1 MAIRDLYQT
10 YRRAAAALIERMP
23 QVAAALGKREEFER
37 GAGWRA
43 LTSKPQQIV
52 EKEGKPL
59 LVATLYGPSG
69 AGKSTIFRGMTGL
82 NVPAGDR
89 VRPCTH
95 ACCVAV
101 PREVISERVVETLF
115 EGWDCEVLTDME
127 KLRDRTSSKGRLFYR
142 AYERGGEGNHVWL
155 VLADTPDF
163 NCVEVANWE
172 RAERMAARAEMVIY
186 VVSAEGYCD
195 ARVFEWLRRCC
206 RLAGELVYVI
216 TKTTAVAAQEIWADV
231 VRRTGEELSTWQ
243 EERADGE
250 TLAGFLAR
258 ARVYW
263 SPWQPDGVRV
273 EDFHALREGMPRF
286 EELLQGEG
294 AVRVLLSN
302 MVSTMKEGVEECER
316 MVTEAAE
323 RRAELKRRIERVEEL
338 VRDAARKIAGSEF
351 PLGRLLG
358 ITLEE
363 IRAAQPVLIRVLR
376 PVTWLVK
383 KAAKV
388 VVKLVEHLKK
398 KKGALRSREEL
409 EQERMMI
416 YAEELGLRLRA
427 EFQDE
432 NMAGKALSQRRC
444 EEARA
449 ILKEHGVPASG
460 TSWEEHVR
468 RAVRQWIK
476 EHPWRVGVYGALWEL
491 AIAVGGA
498 LIVVDLCVDGG
509 VFAGMGLLAAAGAGS
524 ALAGSIVELFDWFEI
539 KEVLKVADEQ
549 WQQERTGQF
558 VEHIRAW
565 YAEPLIVEQYRG
577 ELERLNGAGIEP
589 CEEAC
594 KALREIMHEMRR
606 DACTKN

>member
-1 MAIRDLYQT
+1 MATRDLYDT

-43 LTSKPQQIV
+43 LTSKPRQII

-69 AGKSTIFRGMTGL
+69 AGKSTIFNIMTGL
-82 NVPAGDR
+82 NVPAGQAT
-89 VRPCTH
+89 RPCTH
-95 ACCVAV
+95 AICVAV
-101 PREVISERVVETLF
+101 PKDVMSDTMMRTMF
-115 EGWDCEVLTDME
+115 EGWECELYKDADQ
-127 KLRDRTSSKGRLFYR
+127 LRNKNSNEGRLFYQ
-142 AYERGGEGNHVWL
+142 AYDGQVGREHVWL

-163 NCVEVANWE
+163 NTVEQKNWE
-172 RAERMAARAEMVIY
+172 RAERMAARAEMVVF
-186 VVSAEGYCD
+186 VVSAEAYCD
-195 ARVFEWLRRCC
+195 ARVFQWLWRCC
-206 RLAGELVYVI
+206 VLTGELVYVI
-216 TKTTAVAAQEIWADV
+216 TKTNEAAARAIWEDV
-231 VRRTGEELSTWQ
+231 LRRTREELPKWHEQ
-243 EERADGE
+243 RADGE

-316 MVTEAAE
+316 MVTEVAK

-351 PLGRLLG
+351 PLGRLLA

-388 VVKLVEHLKK
+388 VVKLAEHLKK

-409 EQERMMI
+409 EQERMMK
-416 YAEELGLRLRA
+416 YAEELGLQLRA

-432 NMAGKALSQRRC
+432 NMTGKALSQRRC

-449 ILKEHGVPASG
+449 KLEEHGVPAIG

-468 RAVRQWIK
+468 RAVRQWAK

-498 LIVVDLCVDGG
+498 LIVVDLCIDGG
-509 VFAGMGLLAAAGAGS
+509 MFAGMGLLAAAGAGS
-524 ALAGSIVELFDWFEI
+524 AMAGSIVEVFEWLKI
-539 KEVLKVADEQ
+539 KDVLKVADEQ
-549 WQQERTGQF
+549 WRQERTKQF

-577 ELERLNGAGIEP
+577 ELERLNGAGIEQ

-594 KALREIMHEMRR
+594 KALREIMQEMRR
-606 DACTKN
+606 EACTRK